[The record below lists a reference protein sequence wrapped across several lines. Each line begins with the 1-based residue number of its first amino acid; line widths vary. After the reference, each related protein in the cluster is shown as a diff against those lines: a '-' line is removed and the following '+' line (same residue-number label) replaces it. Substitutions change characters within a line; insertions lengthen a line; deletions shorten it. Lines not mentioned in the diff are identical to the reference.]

1 LINPQSEDAKKH
13 TALLR
18 EKFKMD
24 PAKMKDVDARYGP
37 LEWRLPE
44 THAIYWASLG
54 LDKTKGQKELIV
66 LRRVIYQSMQLAFQ
80 RGRLITVKS
89 ENSILFGPNL
99 EIIPRTSAA
108 YEEAI
113 EQDVENRDHIRRA
126 HRNFLMDAVYFLYVN
141 NRVADAN
148 RWFKYIREKYP
159 EAHVDNRPLSKMSL
173 EDYAL
178 ARYGVDITET
188 DNNRVKAMIQ
198 GLYVN
203 VFQNLLI
210 DEDDV
215 ARAHEQM
222 AKRIYDHYQAQVD
235 AQKNSA
241 QAQRVGLPPLK
252 EIRQVVLDDLLD
264 PENGLKPSLRA
275 QLRTKLGLPA
285 PTNAPPPEAKNP

>member
-1 LINPQSEDAKKH
+1 MINPQSEDAKKH

-275 QLRTKLGLPA
+275 QLRTKL
-285 PTNAPPPEAKNP
+285 